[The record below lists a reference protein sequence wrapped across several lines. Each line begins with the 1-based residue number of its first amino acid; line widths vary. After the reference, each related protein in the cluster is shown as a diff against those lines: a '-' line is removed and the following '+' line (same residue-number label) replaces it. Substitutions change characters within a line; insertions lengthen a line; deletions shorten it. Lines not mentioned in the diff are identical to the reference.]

1 MSDLND
7 YLATRIGIE
16 AWNTLF
22 ELSELAKPEGERP
35 DTVVEIRQQ
44 PWVWRESASLAAEH
58 YPTLREWLA
67 GVDSIYMTG
76 AGSSVLL
83 AQGLDLTL
91 GGKLGKP
98 CVAVPTTDLI
108 LDSDAYLPFGEKGLL
123 VSFSRSGASPESFE
137 AIAAVRKSHP
147 GFKHLL
153 ITCNPDGE
161 LIQRFSGDSDFHA
174 IALHPATCDKSLAMT
189 SSFTSML
196 ICGQMLGFQDG
207 PSSYLEH
214 VRQLSEVGERVLDN
228 GAKLALS
235 LTEKGTPTR
244 VCLIGSKVLIGAAR
258 EGALKV
264 MEMTDGTVVTLAE
277 TFMGVRHGPM
287 SFLNNETVVVF
298 FVSSDPKARRYEL
311 DLIRSAH
318 AKNLGVRR
326 IAVGYNLEGEV
337 AELVDDLV
345 ELSSQDERVIEDGFR
360 PPLDVMVAQLLALRL
375 SLALGLDPDNPSPRG
390 VISRVVEGVKIYGEE
405 E

>member
-1 MSDLND
+1 MSKLSS
-7 YLATRIGIE
+7 YLEDRLKLE
-16 AWNTLF
+16 AWKTLF
-22 ELSELAKPEGERP
+22 ELSKQAKPAAEQP

-58 YPTLREWLA
+58 YATVREWLD
-67 GVDSIYMTG
+67 GVDSIYLTG

-98 CVAVPTTDLI
+98 CIAVPTTDLI
-108 LDSDAYLPFGEKGLL
+108 LDSEAYLPFGENGLL

-153 ITCNPDGE
+153 ITCNPEGE
-161 LIQRFSGDSDFHA
+161 LIQRFSGDKDFRA
-174 IALHPATCDKSLAMT
+174 IALHPATCDKGLAMT

-196 ICGQMLGFQDG
+196 ISGQMLGFQDG

-214 VRQLSEVGERVLDN
+214 VGHLSEVGETVLEK
-228 GAKLALS
+228 GAKLAVG
-235 LTEKGTPTR
+235 LTAKGTPAR

-287 SFLNNETVVVF
+287 SFLNQETVVIF
-298 FVSSDPKARRYEL
+298 FLSSD
-311 DLIRSAH
+311 
-318 AKNLGVRR
+318 
-326 IAVGYNLEGEV
+326 
-337 AELVDDLV
+337 
-345 ELSSQDERVIEDGFR
+345 
-360 PPLDVMVAQLLALRL
+360 AL
-375 SLALGLDPDNPSPRG
+375 
-390 VISRVVEGVKIYGEE
+390 
-405 E
+405 

>member
-1 MSDLND
+1 M
-7 YLATRIGIE
+7 
-16 AWNTLF
+16 
-22 ELSELAKPEGERP
+22 
-35 DTVVEIRQQ
+35 EIRQQ
-44 PWVWRESASLAAEH
+44 PWVWRASASLGVEH
-58 YPTLREWLA
+58 YGTVRGLIED
-67 GVDSIYMTG
+67 VDSIYLTG

-91 GGKLGKP
+91 GEKLRKP
-98 CVAVPTTDLI
+98 CLAVPTTDLI
-108 LDSDAYLPFGEKGLL
+108 LDADAYLPFGEKGIL

-137 AIAAVRKSHP
+137 AIAAVRKSRP

-196 ICGQMLGFQDG
+196 ICSQMLSFQEG
-207 PSSYLEH
+207 PAAYLEH
-214 VRQLSEVGERVLDN
+214 VRHLSEVGETVLDT
-228 GAKLALS
+228 GAKLAVNFAD
-235 LTEKGTPTR
+235 GRTPSR

-287 SFLNNETVVVF
+287 SFLDKETVVIF
-298 FVSSDPKARRYEL
+298 FLSSDPKARRYEL
-311 DLIRSAH
+311 DLVRSAH
-318 AKNLGVRR
+318 AKDLGTRR
-326 IAVGYNLEGEV
+326 IAVGYELGGDV

-345 ELSSQDERVIEDGFR
+345 ELSNPEGYVIEDGFR

-375 SLALGLDPDNPSPRG
+375 SLVLGLDPDNPSPRG
-390 VISRVVEGVKIYGEE
+390 VISRVVEGVKIYDEE

>member
-1 MSDLND
+1 MRELNH
-7 YLATRIGIE
+7 YLENRLNLD
-16 AWNTLF
+16 AWRELL
-22 ELSELAKPEGERP
+22 ELSEKAKPAGERP
-35 DTVVEIRQQ
+35 DTIVEIRQQ
-44 PWVWRESASLAAEH
+44 PWVWHASASLAVEH
-58 YPTLREWLA
+58 YDTVRGLVED
-67 GVDSIYMTG
+67 VDSIYLTG

-91 GGKLGKP
+91 GEKLGKP
-98 CVAVPTTDLI
+98 CIAVPTTDLI
-108 LDSDAYLPFGEKGLL
+108 LDSEAYLPCGEKGLL

-153 ITCNPDGE
+153 ITCNLEGE

-196 ICGQMLGFQDG
+196 ICGQMLSFKDG
-207 PSSYLEH
+207 PAAYLEH
-214 VRQLSEVGERVLDN
+214 VGNLSAIGETVLDA
-228 GAKLALS
+228 GAKLAVS
-235 LTEKGTPTR
+235 LADMATPAR

-287 SFLNNETVVVF
+287 SFLNKETVVIF
-298 FVSSDPKARRYEL
+298 FLSSESKARRYEL
-311 DLIRSAH
+311 DLVQSAH
-318 AKNLGVRR
+318 AKDLGMRR
-326 IAVGYNLEGEV
+326 IAVGYGLGGDV
-337 AELVDDLV
+337 AELVDDMV
-345 ELSSQDERVIEDGFR
+345 ELSNPEGHLVEDGFR
-360 PPLDVMVAQLLALRL
+360 PPLDVMVAQLVALRL

-390 VISRVVEGVKIYGEE
+390 VISRVVEGVKIYDEE
-405 E
+405 G

>member
-1 MSDLND
+1 MSKLSS
-7 YLATRIGIE
+7 YLEDRLKLE
-16 AWNTLF
+16 AWKTLF
-22 ELSELAKPEGERP
+22 ELSKQAKPAAEQP

-58 YPTLREWLA
+58 YATVREWLD
-67 GVDSIYMTG
+67 GVDSIYLTG

-98 CVAVPTTDLI
+98 CIAVPTTDLI
-108 LDSDAYLPFGEKGLL
+108 LDSEAYLPFGENGLL

-153 ITCNPDGE
+153 ITCNPEGE
-161 LIQRFSGDSDFHA
+161 LIQRFSGDKDFRA

-196 ICGQMLGFQDG
+196 ISGQMLGFQDG
-207 PSSYLEH
+207 PSRYLEH
-214 VRQLSEVGERVLDN
+214 VGHLSEVGETVLDK
-228 GAKLALS
+228 GAKLAVG
-235 LTEKGTPTR
+235 LTTKATPAR

-287 SFLNNETVVVF
+287 SFLNQETVVIF
-298 FVSSDPKARRYEL
+298 FLSSDAKARRYEL
-311 DLIRSAH
+311 DLVRSAH
-318 AKNLGVRR
+318 AKDLGLRR
-326 IAVGYNLEGEV
+326 IAVGYDLGGEV
-337 AELVDDLV
+337 AGLVDDLV
-345 ELSSQDERVIEDGFR
+345 ELSGQDERVIEDGFR

-390 VISRVVEGVKIYGEE
+390 VISRVVEGVKIYDEE
-405 E
+405 A